1 MAVSASGKPET
12 AFARLYFHPGRDHA
26 AFGAD
31 TQGEVGLGNRFQRTI
46 AQEPEVWWHDQFGA
60 VADQAF
66 GRGIHGLRHQRVE
79 CRKGQHG
86 RQHVLQVAPVLAEID
101 CGCEAVGAQLV
112 APLRNGGEQQFAAG
126 GICPFRAGL

>member
-31 TQGEVGLGNRFQRTI
+31 DQGEVGLGDGFQWTI
-46 AQEPEVWWHDQFGA
+46 AEEPEIRWHDQFRA

-66 GRGIHGLRHQRVE
+66 GRGIHCFRHQRVE
-79 CRKGQHG
+79 SRKGQHG
-86 RQHVLQVAPVLAEID
+86 GKHVLQVAPVLAEID
-101 CGCEAVGAQLV
+101 GGCEAVGAQLV
-112 APLRNGGEQQFAAG
+112 APLRNGG
-126 GICPFRAGL
+126 